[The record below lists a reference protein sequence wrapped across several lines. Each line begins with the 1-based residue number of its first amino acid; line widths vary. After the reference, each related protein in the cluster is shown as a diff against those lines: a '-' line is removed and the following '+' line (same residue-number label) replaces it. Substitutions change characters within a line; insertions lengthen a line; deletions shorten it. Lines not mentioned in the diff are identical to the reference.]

1 MQDQHVPA
9 IGRFYWPAFAAAA
22 LFGATAGNSVTAHLS
37 TWSAS
42 NLYLPVLAAAFAA
55 ILYLEARDQ
64 RSSVHWYWLAVI
76 IVPSA
81 ANHLSDIS
89 FAYLG
94 VRRIWVCAG
103 LLVVLVVT
111 HLAFQSDTTRLIAL
125 RLQQRPMPTV
135 PITDATYWVA
145 MVVASTAG
153 NLASDFLTIGRHFD
167 TRLTCLILILPV
179 AAAAALRRWTALTRT
194 GTYWAVVVT
203 LNALGTA
210 MGDMLSADQ
219 SLGLGPNLSV
229 VLAGAIL
236 AIFVFLTTS
245 RETRAQNAK

>member
-9 IGRFYWPAFAAAA
+9 IGRYYWPAFAAAT
-22 LFGATAGNSVTAHLS
+22 LFGATAGNSVTAQLS

-64 RSSVHWYWLAVI
+64 RPSVYWYWLAVI

-103 LLVVLVVT
+103 LLVILVVT

-135 PITDATYWVA
+135 PITDATYWIA

-167 TRLTCLILILPV
+167 IRLTCLVLILPV

-203 LNALGTA
+203 LSALGTA
-210 MGDMLSADQ
+210 MGDLLSSDPP
-219 SLGLGPNLSV
+219 SGLGPNLSV
-229 VLAGAIL
+229 ILAGAIL
-236 AIFVFLTTS
+236 AVLLFLAAS
-245 RETRAQNAK
+245 HDTRAQSLR